1 MSRISGMIQALLAAT
16 LFPLL
21 AFSSNVA
28 SDPAARIS
36 AIAVAPD
43 QDDLLICRNIGT
55 SDNAMGL
62 NLSYSGAKPLRA
74 YAISVH
80 FRDADS
86 GQPRSKVSLYAGETI
101 RDRSTW
107 HVTLCDVGRNTDLA
121 TVRTE
126 TDMLA
131 FLDGTCSGP
140 IMLRQSQHLV
150 GSLEALDYQ
159 RGANPKLAEVFA
171 TPSRNEDSGNLIPT
185 KDSSLPVAIDVSMGR
200 DSSDIPL
207 LIVGARN
214 TGIVPILGLEFKISY
229 FNRETGK
236 FEGSVTTKAVPVVDG
251 KLTPMVQGSRWLVGG
266 RKIPVA
272 ADGAPDNYIV
282 TVDAVS
288 LSDGSFLGARKS
300 LEADELRGIVEGLQI
315 AGPAQKARL

>member
-1 MSRISGMIQALLAAT
+1 MSRTSRMILALLAAALLPT
-16 LFPLL
+16 L
-21 AFSSNVA
+21 AFSGNAA
-28 SDPAARIS
+28 SDPAA
-36 AIAVAPD
+36 AIGAVAVAPD
-43 QDDLLICRNIGT
+43 QSDLLICRNRGT
-55 SDNAMGL
+55 SDNAIGL
-62 NLSYSGAKPLRA
+62 NLSYSGVKPLRA

-101 RDRSTW
+101 QDRSIW
-107 HVTLCDVGRNTDLA
+107 HVTVCDVGRNLDLA

-150 GSLEALDYQ
+150 GSLEASDYE
-159 RGANPKLAEVFA
+159 RGSNPKLAEVFA
-171 TPSRNEDSGNLIPT
+171 TPTPNGDSENLIPIN
-185 KDSSLPVAIDVSMGR
+185 DSSLPVAIDVSIGQ
-200 DSSDIPL
+200 DSSDIPI

-214 TGIVPILGLEFKISY
+214 TGVVPILGLEFKISY
-229 FNRETGK
+229 FDHATGK
-236 FEGSVTTKAVPVVDG
+236 FQRSVTTKAVPVVDG
-251 KLTPMVQGSRWLVGG
+251 KLTPMAPGSRWLVGG

-272 ADGAPDNYIV
+272 ADGALDGYIV

-288 LSDGSFLGARKS
+288 LSDGSFLGARRS
-300 LEADELRGIVEGLQI
+300 LEADELRGIIEGMQI
-315 AGPAQKARL
+315 AGTAQEAKL